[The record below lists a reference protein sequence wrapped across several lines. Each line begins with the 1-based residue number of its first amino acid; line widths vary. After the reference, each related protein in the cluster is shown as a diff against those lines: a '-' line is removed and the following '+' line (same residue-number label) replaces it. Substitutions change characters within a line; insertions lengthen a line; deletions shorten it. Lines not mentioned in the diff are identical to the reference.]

1 MSLPRAVRAVVFD
14 MDGLLVD
21 TEVVSREVMTQ
32 AALALGHELP
42 DDVFS
47 RMVGLN
53 FATSRAIL
61 VEHYGEDFDVDGFWA
76 ESTRRY
82 HAALDVGV
90 ALKTGVVELLDFLDL
105 HRVPRA
111 IATSSPHHDVER
123 NLGRHG
129 LKPRFDAII
138 ARGDYARGKPEP
150 DPFLKAAEALGVEPR
165 HCLALEDSHNG
176 IRAAHAAGMMAVMV
190 PDLLEATD
198 EIRALC
204 ARVIES
210 LHEVQDLIAASEQS
224 APDEEQV

>member
-1 MSLPRAVRAVVFD
+1 MSLPRPVRAVVFD

-32 AALALGHELP
+32 AALAMGHELP
-42 DDVFS
+42 DEVFM

-53 FATSRAIL
+53 FATSGKIL
-61 VEHYGEDFDVDGFWA
+61 AEHYGEGFDVDAFWA

-82 HAALDVGV
+82 RAALEVGV
-90 ALKTGVVELLDFLDL
+90 ALKAGVVELLDYLDE
-105 HRVPRA
+105 HDIPRA
-111 IATSSPHHDVER
+111 VATSSPHHDVDR
-123 NLGRHG
+123 NLGQHG
-129 LKPRFDAII
+129 LKERFDKVV
-138 ARGDYARGKPEP
+138 ARGDYQRGKPEP
-150 DPFLKAAEALGVEPR
+150 DPFLRAAEALGVEPG

-176 IRAAHAAGMMAVMV
+176 IRAAHAAGMMTVMV

-210 LHEVQDLIAASEQS
+210 LHEARDLISASKEAA
-224 APDEEQV
+224 

>member
-1 MSLPRAVRAVVFD
+1 MTLPRAVRAVVFD

-21 TEVVSREVMTQ
+21 TEAVSREVMTE
-32 AALALGHELP
+32 AAHAMGHELP
-42 DDVFS
+42 DEVFM

-53 FATSRAIL
+53 FATSRNIL
-61 VEHYGEDFDVDGFWA
+61 IEHYGDGFDADSFWA

-82 HAALDVGV
+82 HAALELGV
-90 ALKTGVVELLDFLDL
+90 ALKDGVVELLDFLDEL
-105 HRVPRA
+105 TIPRA
-111 IATSSPHHDVER
+111 IATSSPHHDVDR

-129 LKPRFDAII
+129 LKDRFDAII

-150 DPFLKAAEALGVEPR
+150 DPYLRAAEALGVAPID
-165 HCLALEDSHNG
+165 CLALEDSHNG

-190 PDLLEATD
+190 PDLLEATQ

-210 LHEVQDLIAASEQS
+210 LHDVRDLIASR
-224 APDEEQV
+224 EEQV

>member
-21 TEVVSREVMTQ
+21 TEIVAREVMTQ
-32 AALALGHELP
+32 AAESMGRELP
-42 DDVFS
+42 YDVFL

-53 FATSRAIL
+53 FATSGKIL
-61 VEHYGEDFDVDGFWA
+61 AEHYGDGFDVDAFWA

-82 HAALDVGV
+82 QGALQFGV
-90 ALKTGVVELLDFLDL
+90 ALKGGVVELLDYLDL
-105 HRVPRA
+105 LGIPRA
-111 IATSSPHHDVER
+111 VATSSPHHDVDR
-123 NLGRHG
+123 NLGQHG
-129 LKPRFDAII
+129 LKERFHAVV
-138 ARGDYARGKPEP
+138 ARGDYERGKPAP
-150 DPFLKAAEALGVEPR
+150 DPFLKAAEALGVEPMD
-165 HCLALEDSHNG
+165 CLALEDSHNG

-210 LHEVQDLIAASEQS
+210 LHDVQDLIAASEER
-224 APDEEQV
+224 A